1 MEERHREDSK
11 SSSVRVLALAFSI
24 SPVSSVD
31 GERVTQRMESEAE
44 VKKMWLPQ
52 PHVSLKRRG
61 GGWWG

>member
-1 MEERHREDSK
+1 M
-11 SSSVRVLALAFSI
+11 RVLALAFSI

-52 PHVSLKRRG
+52 PDVSLKRRG